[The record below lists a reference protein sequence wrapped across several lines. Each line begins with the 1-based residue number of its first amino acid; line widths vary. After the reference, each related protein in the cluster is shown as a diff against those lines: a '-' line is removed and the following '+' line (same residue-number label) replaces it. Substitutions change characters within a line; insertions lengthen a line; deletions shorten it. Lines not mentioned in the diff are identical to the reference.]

1 MSEPTNATPEEG
13 LRLFEAADFPT
24 YRAWYADAVLD
35 EHLGPMDEDWLA
47 FVLTDQDGRQF
58 SYLVQETLVA
68 VIGVAPDPDLDAWVV
83 TDIAVDPALRG
94 LGWAGRALASV
105 MRHDAL
111 GARPRRLAYVMPDN
125 PGARRFFT
133 AQGWRSVAEADA
145 DGMALFEAPRP

>member
-1 MSEPTNATPEEG
+1 MNRRTPASDER
-13 LRLFEAADFPT
+13 LRLFEAADFPA
-24 YRAWYADAVLD
+24 YRAWYADTELD
-35 EHLGPMDEDWLA
+35 AHLGPMDEEWLA
-47 FVLTDQDGRQF
+47 FVLADQDGRQF

-68 VIGVAPDPDLDAWVV
+68 VIGMAPDPDLDAWVV

-133 AQGWRSVAEADA
+133 AQGWRCIAEADA